1 MGEKCKGLEKYFSFL
16 GRILLPHVYTSVR
29 IYNTRLGGESIE
41 LGVNWSSVGTV
52 SAEEA
57 QRFADQLTKAAAI
70 AASSPVN
77 GARIVYAN

>member
-1 MGEKCKGLEKYFSFL
+1 MKTISAFCWERYICDLAEEFG
-16 GRILLPHVYTSVR
+16 TSVR